1 MNRKTDPRNP
11 TVDLPGFWIYGELL
25 TDSPV
30 AVSGFHRFWAL
41 ILDFT
46 YDEVRIVD
54 LSVRNVTVFFF
65 WFCLD
70 VRYCSIFFFVTDNT
84 HRMSHNR
91 EIVTRYG

>member
-70 VRYCSIFFFVTDNT
+70 VRYCSIFFLSRTT
-84 HRMSHNR
+84 LTECHT
-91 EIVTRYG
+91 IGK